1 MHRFLLLSLTLLV
14 ATGAFAASVTA
25 PAKNWVLPLFTKEG
39 FRWMTARGTEA
50 RATGDSQ
57 LEVVDLNLTTF
68 TGDAAMRVESII
80 LSPSATFLPDEK
92 RAFGHQFVRF
102 IRDEVEASGQ
112 HWTYHHGEKNE
123 RKISLTGNVRIT
135 FQAELKDILQ

>member
-1 MHRFLLLSLTLLV
+1 MRRLLLVSLVWLTAL
-14 ATGAFAASVTA
+14 GAFAAVTA

-50 RATGDSQ
+50 RSAGPDQ
-57 LEVVDLNLTTF
+57 FEVVDLNLTTF

-80 LSPSATFLPDEK
+80 LSPSATFLPDEQK
-92 RAFGHQFVRF
+92 AFGNEFVRF
-102 IRDEVEASGQ
+102 IRDEIEATGE
-112 HWTYHHGEKNE
+112 HWTYQHAEK
-123 RKISLTGNVRIT
+123 KISLTGKVRIT